1 MNLRFVTPADAPALR
16 DIYAPY
22 VQNTPL
28 TFEVAVPSR
37 EEFLRRVT
45 ATLQT
50 YPYLAAEEDGEI
62 LGYAYAGRVRSREA
76 YDWSAELS
84 VYVRQ
89 DCRRKGLGRRLY
101 GCLLELLTL
110 QNVHIA
116 YGLVALPNDA
126 SHGLHTAM
134 GFRFLGRFSEM
145 GYKMGA
151 WRDIGWY
158 EKILVPAQVPP
169 LPFIPAPQ
177 LPEEQVRALLE
188 RFGR

>member
-84 VYVRQ
+84 V
-89 DCRRKGLGRRLY
+89 
-101 GCLLELLTL
+101 
-110 QNVHIA
+110 
-116 YGLVALPNDA
+116 
-126 SHGLHTAM
+126 
-134 GFRFLGRFSEM
+134 
-145 GYKMGA
+145 
-151 WRDIGWY
+151 
-158 EKILVPAQVPP
+158 
-169 LPFIPAPQ
+169 
-177 LPEEQVRALLE
+177 
-188 RFGR
+188 